1 MKNELTID
9 EARLALK
16 DLEATRSRARNTVF
30 AEFAAPPLMLWG
42 LIWAFCHLNGYL
54 YLHQGRD
61 VFGRHP
67 DATAQWVTW
76 VGLALT
82 FAFIILKLRFLNPIR
97 SEGTFFSKY
106 RAPLL
111 TVAWFAFHAFTSEL
125 HQFESGRQM
134 NAYYS
139 MYWMLLFIV
148 YGFWLGSGLF
158 LSVGVLVCCCAVI
171 GYQFLPEHYSLVM
184 GLGAGGTLF
193 VGGLFSLI
201 RCRRAESDGVAF
213 ENE

>member
-1 MKNELTID
+1 MKNELTIE
-9 EARLALK
+9 EARRALK
-16 DLEATRSRARNTVF
+16 DLEATRSRARNRVF
-30 AEFAAPPLMLWG
+30 ADIAALPLMVWG
-42 LIWAFCHLNGYL
+42 LIWAFCHLNGYF
-54 YLHQGRD
+54 YLHRGHD

-76 VGLALT
+76 SGLAVT
-82 FAFIILKLRFLNPIR
+82 FAFIILKLRFSNPIR
-97 SEGTFFSKY
+97 SEGSWCSKY

-111 TVAWFAFHAFTSEL
+111 TVVWFVFHAFSSEL

-148 YGFWLGSGLF
+148 YGFWLASGLF

-171 GYQFLPEHYSLVM
+171 GYYFLPEHYSLVM

-201 RCRRAESDGVAF
+201 RCRRSKSDEVEAENG
-213 ENE
+213 